1 MTSRVRTAP
10 AVKIMNLA
18 SSIASVLQATGAF
31 TVDRTQVRKFRFY
44 IQVSECPYGIVIVH
58 KANLLM
64 LRRNMYQGHKW

>member
-31 TVDRTQVRKFRFY
+31 TVDRTQVRK
-44 IQVSECPYGIVIVH
+44 
-58 KANLLM
+58 
-64 LRRNMYQGHKW
+64 